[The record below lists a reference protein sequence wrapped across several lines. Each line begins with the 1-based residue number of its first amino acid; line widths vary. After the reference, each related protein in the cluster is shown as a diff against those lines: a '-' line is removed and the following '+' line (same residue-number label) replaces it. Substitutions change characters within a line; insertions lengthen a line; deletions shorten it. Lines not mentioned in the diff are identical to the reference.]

1 MLWRLLAP
9 SLPFFLSF
17 VSLWLSSLNIQQ
29 SGSTLFNLYICF
41 LREDIFSKL
50 FCFALLLNS
59 PFPTFSLLAVL
70 LLFYST
76 DSNELPDTK
85 PQLLVGWIDTWC
97 WPDQS
102 QYPTAWPV
110 IGPMNKHMTLMELI
124 SYRQVESSTLSLLLS
139 SAWWRHTKM
148 LLPAI
153 LSTTKRKHLQEVD
166 EAKDQKEA
174 GWETGR
180 RKNL

>member
-1 MLWRLLAP
+1 MTIWNVRFVWHLW
-9 SLPFFLSF
+9 FF
-17 VSLWLSSLNIQQ
+17 
-29 SGSTLFNLYICF
+29 C
-41 LREDIFSKL
+41 

-166 EAKDQKEA
+166 EAKDEKEA